1 MDVNGHSGNG
11 VLFSDNSSHKAG
23 DNNAPQ
29 DRVEKQRAADA
40 MEGEYQPP
48 ELERARTITAVYQ
61 RLIIAG

>member
-1 MDVNGHSGNG
+1 
-11 VLFSDNSSHKAG
+11 
-23 DNNAPQ
+23 
-29 DRVEKQRAADA
+29 VEKQRAADA